1 MENHPTD
8 ILANYQVKAMETVWY
23 WQRNLRKTSQKDIP
37 EIRVMHICGMD
48 MMKIRLLCIR
58 KYICVFTI
66 RRINC
71 WGKTD
76 KLTILKF

>member
-8 ILANYQVKAMETVWY
+8 TLANYKVKAIETVWY

-48 MMKIRLLCIR
+48 MTKIRLLCIR
-58 KYICVFTI
+58 NYIYVFTI